1 MISTII
7 FWTAISLVV
16 LWAIALPFIGIYT
29 EKKDFNDGICPR
41 CGNKL
46 MYFAMDSQGGRGYCC
61 DHCVYHTWVSWDTVD
76 KEYRKNKEAEQN
88 D

>member
-1 MISTII
+1 MIGTII
-7 FWTAISLVV
+7 FWTNISLAV
-16 LWAIALPFIGIYT
+16 LLVIALPPIGIYT

-41 CGNKL
+41 CGDELKH
-46 MYFAMDSQGGRGYCC
+46 FATDSQGGRGYCC
-61 DHCVYHTWVSWDTVD
+61 DTCDYCTWVSWDTVD